1 MASFPRIILIGSLCM
16 FTGIGILSIVKKK
29 NTTIDQ
35 PSVTREQATAIQG
48 MAEKQSLAIHNLA
61 EKQSLPLREATQ
73 KQEHAQL
80 IINTDEEEE
89 SIDRSPQFFSLGI
102 NQLPIVETIAY
113 SSRVPWLQGR
123 PAWIA
128 DYAQHYKTSKHFIA
142 RSLNKK
148 ADYLTQKVASGDRF
162 NVLRQDVNFNFYLL
176 IDLSRCRMW
185 FYYVNL
191 DTNHR
196 VLLKSY
202 KVGVGRLTEF
212 SESGTLT
219 PLGRFTL
226 GRKVAIY
233 KPGDQG
239 LFQKEEVE
247 MVRVFG
253 TRWMPL
259 EPIEQNTSRAY
270 YGYGLHG
277 APWEGESPLAENLEG
292 IGIYGSDGCIR
303 LSQNDIEELFSIV
316 ISRPTIVEIVRDKAL
331 VELPGK
337 ENPDNSLEFVDNAK
351 S

>member
-1 MASFPRIILIGSLCM
+1 MASFPRMILIGSLCI
-16 FTGIGILSIVKKK
+16 FTGIGILSVLKKK
-29 NTTIDQ
+29 TSTVKESVLDQ
-35 PSVTREQATAIQG
+35 NLDLAMQDSKEIKKAPVQARFCLSEP
-48 MAEKQSLAIHNLA
+48 EKQ
-61 EKQSLPLREATQ
+61 EPM
-73 KQEHAQL
+73 QL
-80 IINTDEEEE
+80 VINTDEEE
-89 SIDRSPQFFSLGI
+89 SVDRIPQFFSLGV

-128 DYAQHYKTSKHFIA
+128 DYAQHFKTSKHFIA
-142 RSLNKK
+142 RCLNKK

-162 NVLRQDVNFNFYLL
+162 NILRQDVNFNFYLL

-185 FYYVNL
+185 FYYINL

-202 KVGVGRLTEF
+202 KVGVGRLSDF

-226 GRKVAIY
+226 GPKVAIY

-239 LFQKEEVE
+239 LFQKEDVE
-247 MVRVFG
+247 MVQVFG
-253 TRWMPL
+253 TRWIPL
-259 EPIEQNTSRAY
+259 EPIEQNNSRAY

-277 APWEGESPLAENLEG
+277 APWEGEALSTENSDC
-292 IGIYGSDGCIR
+292 IGVYGSDGCIR
-303 LSQNDIEELFSIV
+303 LLQEDMEELFAIV

-331 VELPGK
+331 VELPGN
-337 ENPDNSLEFVDNAK
+337 ERSDNSLEFVDNAK

>member
-1 MASFPRIILIGSLCM
+1 MASFPKIILIGSLCI
-16 FTGIGILSIVKKK
+16 FTGIGILSVLKKK
-29 NTTIDQ
+29 TNTINESMLDQ
-35 PSVTREQATAIQG
+35 DLDLTLQDSKEIKKAPVQARFCLS
-48 MAEKQSLAIHNLA
+48 EP
-61 EKQSLPLREATQ
+61 E
-73 KQEHAQL
+73 KQEHMRL
-80 IINTDEEEE
+80 VINTDEEE
-89 SIDRSPQFFSLGI
+89 SVDRIPQFFSLGVS
-102 NQLPIVETIAY
+102 QLPIVETIAY

-128 DYAQHYKTSKHFIA
+128 DYAQHFKTSKHFIA

-148 ADYLTQKVASGDRF
+148 ADYLTQKVGSGDRF
-162 NVLRQDVNFNFYLL
+162 NILRQDVNFNFYLL

-185 FYYVNL
+185 FYYINL

-202 KVGVGRLTEF
+202 KVGVGRLSDF

-226 GRKVAIY
+226 GPKVAIY

-247 MVRVFG
+247 MVQVFG
-253 TRWMPL
+253 TRWIPL
-259 EPIEQNTSRAY
+259 EPIEQNNSRTC

-277 APWEGESPLAENLEG
+277 APWEGEASTTENSEC

-303 LSQNDIEELFSIV
+303 LLQEDMEELFAIV

-331 VELPGK
+331 VELPGN
-337 ENPDNSLEFVDNAK
+337 ESPDNSLEFVDNAK

>member
-1 MASFPRIILIGSLCM
+1 M
-16 FTGIGILSIVKKK
+16 FIGIGILSILKKK
-29 NTTIDQ
+29 NTTMDQ
-35 PSVTREQATAIQG
+35 PIVTTETPTEIQNI
-48 MAEKQSLAIHNLA
+48 AERQPVSFSAP
-61 EKQSLPLREATQ
+61 SQ
-73 KQEHAQL
+73 KQEHMRL
-80 IINTDEEEE
+80 IINTDEEEAV
-89 SIDRSPQFFSLGI
+89 DRIYQFFSLGVD
-102 NQLPIVETIAY
+102 QLPIVETIAY
-113 SSRVPWLQGR
+113 SSRVAWLQGR

-148 ADYLTQKVASGDRF
+148 PDYLTQKVASGDRF
-162 NVLRQDVNFNFYLL
+162 NVLRKDVNFNFYLL

-185 FYYVNL
+185 FYYINL
-191 DTNHR
+191 DTNQR

-226 GRKVAIY
+226 GSKVAIY
-233 KPGDQG
+233 KPGDRG

-247 MVRVFG
+247 MVRIFG

-259 EPIEQNTSRAY
+259 EPMEQNNSRSY

-277 APWEGESPLAENLEG
+277 APWEGEPSLAENLDC
-292 IGIYGSDGCIR
+292 IGVYGSDGCIR
-303 LSQNDIEELFSIV
+303 LSQKDIEELFAIV

-331 VELPGK
+331 VELPGN
-337 ENPDNSLEFVDNAK
+337 ENPDHSLEFVDNVK